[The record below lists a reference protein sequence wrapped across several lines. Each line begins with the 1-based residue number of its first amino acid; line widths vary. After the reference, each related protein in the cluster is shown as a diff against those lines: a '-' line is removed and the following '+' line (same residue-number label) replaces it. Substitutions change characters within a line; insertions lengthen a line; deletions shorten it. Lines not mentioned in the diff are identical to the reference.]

1 MGMYDNE
8 THETANKNLIVSE
21 QFVEIFKNFNVVTQV
36 ENMKQLSKR
45 ELYLLLTVCL
55 DKFSD
60 EDPVVNFN
68 FQPFKEEVMAIFDIQ
83 DDKDVTDTDL
93 ISLIDES
100 GDKYIETDYIIN
112 NNGDKLPEPLT
123 KEEVDA
129 VLSGKDILPPDPAI
143 EKLAFYKD
151 LRAKY
156 DRGDIEYKDVCKV
169 VVKKYGEE
177 EDFDDYCEKNNLVI
191 YN

>member
-1 MGMYDNE
+1 MGIYDNE

-36 ENMKQLSKR
+36 EEMKKLSKR

-68 FQPFKEEVMAIFDIQ
+68 FQPFEKEVMEIFDIQ
-83 DDKDVTDTDL
+83 DDKDSTDTDL

-100 GDKYIETDYIIN
+100 GDKYIETDYIIT

-123 KEEVDA
+123 KEEVRDA
-129 VLSGKDILPPDPAI
+129 KINIITND
-143 EKLAFYKD
+143 
-151 LRAKY
+151 
-156 DRGDIEYKDVCKV
+156 
-169 VVKKYGEE
+169 
-177 EDFDDYCEKNNLVI
+177 
-191 YN
+191 

>member
-83 DDKDVTDTDL
+83 DDKDATDTDL
-93 ISLIDES
+93 VSLIDES
-100 GDKYIETDYIIN
+100 GDKYIETDYIIT

-123 KEEVDA
+123 KEEVRDA
-129 VLSGKDILPPDPAI
+129 KINI
-143 EKLAFYKD
+143 
-151 LRAKY
+151 
-156 DRGDIEYKDVCKV
+156 I
-169 VVKKYGEE
+169 
-177 EDFDDYCEKNNLVI
+177 NND
-191 YN
+191 

>member
-1 MGMYDNE
+1 MGIYDNE

-83 DDKDVTDTDL
+83 DDKDATDTDL
-93 ISLIDES
+93 VSLIDES
-100 GDKYIETDYIIN
+100 GDKYIETDYIIT

-123 KEEVDA
+123 KEEVRDA
-129 VLSGKDILPPDPAI
+129 KINI
-143 EKLAFYKD
+143 
-151 LRAKY
+151 
-156 DRGDIEYKDVCKV
+156 I
-169 VVKKYGEE
+169 
-177 EDFDDYCEKNNLVI
+177 NND
-191 YN
+191 